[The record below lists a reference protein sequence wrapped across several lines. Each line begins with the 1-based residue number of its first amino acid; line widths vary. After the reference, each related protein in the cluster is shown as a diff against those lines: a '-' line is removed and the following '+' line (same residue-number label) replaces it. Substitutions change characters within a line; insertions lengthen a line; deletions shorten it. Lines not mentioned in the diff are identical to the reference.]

1 MVAKK
6 VDQCGHTLITELWY
20 ANVFTSTT
28 ASFLYNYVEVT
39 DEWCHHIW
47 VVLKELSITI
57 IIISSVNDVI
67 PRLEKVRNS
76 YMGQR
81 HGGTKH
87 SCIHVCALHKTHI
100 QLAQEALYLYV
111 CLLALSQSGLSPSL
125 PEKEHL
131 L

>member
-1 MVAKK
+1 M
-6 VDQCGHTLITELWY
+6 
-20 ANVFTSTT
+20 
-28 ASFLYNYVEVT
+28 
-39 DEWCHHIW
+39 
-47 VVLKELSITI
+47 VLKELSITI

-81 HGGTKH
+81 HGRTKPAITH
-87 SCIHVCALHKTHI
+87 SFVHVCALHRTRI

-111 CLLALSQSGLSPSL
+111 CPLALSQSGVSPSL